1 LSGRVFETDHIVV
14 SGQGIDVILGMSW
27 MKRHNTVLDISAR
40 LVHLNSPTYGKM
52 TLHLPA
58 ISRIKTSLHH
68 VVERR
73 LEDIHVVREFP
84 DVFPDDL
91 LEMLP
96 ERAIEF
102 KIELQPSTAPI
113 SKAPYKMSREE
124 LVELKIQFKVLSAQV
139 HHLGAVRHYLY

>member
-1 LSGRVFETDHIVV
+1 LSGQIFETDLIVL

-27 MKRHNTVLDISAR
+27 MKWHNVVLDISAR
-40 LVHLNSPTYGKM
+40 LVHLNSPVYGKV
-52 TLHLPA
+52 TLQLPV
-58 ISRIKTSLHH
+58 ISRIKASLHH

-91 LEMLP
+91 PGMPP

-102 KIELQPSTAPI
+102 KIELQPGTAPI
-113 SKAPYKMSREE
+113 SKAPYKMS
-124 LVELKIQFKVLSAQV
+124 
-139 HHLGAVRHYLY
+139 